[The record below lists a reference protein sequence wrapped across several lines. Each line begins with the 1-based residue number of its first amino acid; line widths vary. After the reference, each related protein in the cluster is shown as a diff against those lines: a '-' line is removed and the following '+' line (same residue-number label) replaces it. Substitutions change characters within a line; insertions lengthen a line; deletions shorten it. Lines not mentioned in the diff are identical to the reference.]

1 MVQRAL
7 LRLIRQTRSESG
19 QSLVL
24 AFIVMCALS
33 ITVGGVISYT
43 TSNESQF
50 GRDRQL
56 DRAFHIAEAG
66 LNNGIAVIE
75 KSDQS
80 NDPTWIGNCIPTC
93 GTTYPLSLDGGG
105 GEYYVRKYAATAPEC
120 TTHAG
125 SAPNSCWVIT
135 ASGTSPDGKILKQLQ
150 ESIYWRTI
158 TVPIDDVFGYGLFV
172 DNPPG
177 PGSCVDTHG
186 TTTLDIDNVW
196 INGDFCPAGGVG
208 LEPTADGVGSVY
220 IGGTYEGRNNTSIG
234 TASRRYQTINIGSGC
249 TVQGKVNNC
258 DSSAN
263 IYQVGGVPGTSGSA
277 LQKPDIASAA
287 TALYDSADWTQPTCT
302 PANTPSPFDDTT
314 GHPEYAGANQSMGTV
329 TLFSGTSYD
338 CSVVDNDGVT
348 HRLAWDSTTK
358 TLSVENGVYID
369 GNVNFPNGANTYSYG
384 DFKDGTKSNGTI
396 YVNGVMNGS
405 SNVNVCGPGTDS
417 ANPNYGCPLRWNP
430 DVSTPNSGNL
440 GFAVINPLNAATGFD
455 MTGQGE
461 LDITLI
467 VNQGYADTGS
477 TIIAGPVLAD
487 RATIGGNGGFVVPGN
502 PPSGT
507 PTDVTTLAK
516 WVVQPGAW
524 KELK

>member
-1 MVQRAL
+1 MVR
-7 LRLIRQTRSESG
+7 RSLIRFVRQTRSESG

-33 ITVGGVISYT
+33 ITVGGVISYS

-66 LNNGIAVIE
+66 LNNGIAVVE
-75 KSDQS
+75 QSDPS
-80 NDPTWIGNCIPTC
+80 NAPSKIGTRIPPLPET
-93 GTTYPLSLDGGG
+93 GYPLSLDGGK
-105 GEYYVRKYAATAPEC
+105 GEYYLEKFAATSPEC

-125 SAPNSCWVIT
+125 SAPNSCWVIV
-135 ASGTSPDGKILKQLQ
+135 ANGTSPDGKILKQLQ

-177 PGSCVDTHG
+177 PGACVDSHG

-220 IGGTYEGRNNTSIG
+220 IGGTYEGRNNTSVG
-234 TASRRYQTINIGSGC
+234 TSSRRYKTINIAGVC

-258 DSSAN
+258 DASAN
-263 IYQVGGVPGTSGSA
+263 VYQVGPVASGTSGSA

-287 TALYDSADWTQPTCT
+287 SALYESADWTQPNCT
-302 PANTPSPFDDTT
+302 PANTPSPFDDATNPANK
-314 GHPEYAGANQSMGTV
+314 GPNQSMGTV
-329 TLFSGTSYD
+329 TLFSGSKYD
-338 CSVVDNDGVT
+338 CSVVDDNGVT
-348 HRLAWDSTTK
+348 HRLAWDPTSQ
-358 TLSVENGVYID
+358 TLTVENGVYID
-369 GNVNFPNGANTYSYG
+369 GNVNFPNGANTYSYTG
-384 DFKDGTKSNGTI
+384 NGTI
-396 YVNGVMNGS
+396 YVNGVMSGS
-405 SNVNVCGPGTDS
+405 SNVNVCGPGTDN
-417 ANPNYGCPLRWNP
+417 ANPNYGCLQRWNP
-430 DVSTPNSGNL
+430 DSGSL
-440 GFAVINPLNAATGFD
+440 GFAVINPLNAATGFN

-502 PPSGT
+502 PPGGT
-507 PTDVTTLAK
+507 PTDVVTKAE

>member
-7 LRLIRQTRSESG
+7 LRFIRQTRSESG

-33 ITVGGVISYT
+33 ITVGGVISFT
-43 TSNESQF
+43 TSNETHF

-56 DRAFHIAEAG
+56 NRAFHIAEAG
-66 LNNGIAVIE
+66 LNNGIEVVE
-75 KSDQS
+75 KSDPS
-80 NDPTWIGNCIPTC
+80 NSPGKIGTCIPSGCLTR
-93 GTTYPLSLDGGG
+93 YPIALDGGT
-105 GEYYVRKYAATAPEC
+105 GEYYVQKFAATSPEC

-125 SAPNSCWVIT
+125 SAPNSCWVVIAT
-135 ASGTSPDGKILKQLQ
+135 GTSPDGKILKQLQ
-150 ESIYWRTI
+150 ESIYWRTV

-177 PGSCVDTHG
+177 PGACVDTHG

-208 LEPTADGVGSVY
+208 LQPTADGVGSVY
-220 IGGTYEGRNNTSIG
+220 VGGTYEGRNHTSIG
-234 TASRRYQTINIGSGC
+234 ASSRRYSTINIASGC

-258 DSSAN
+258 DQTAN
-263 IYQVGGVPGTSGSA
+263 IFQVGAIAPGAAGSA

-287 TALYDSADWTQPTCT
+287 SALYQSANWTD
-302 PANTPSPFDDTT
+302 PSACSVGSNPFDGT
-314 GHPEYAGANQSMGTV
+314 AGTQQSQGTV
-329 TLFSGTSYD
+329 TLFSGPSFD
-338 CSVVDNDGVT
+338 CTIVDNDGGQ
-348 HRLAWDSTTK
+348 HRLAWNATTK
-358 TLSVENGVYID
+358 TLSVKNGVYID
-369 GNVNFPNGANTYSYG
+369 GNVDFPNGADTYSIG
-384 DFKDGTKSNGTI
+384 NFSDGTKSDGTI

-405 SNVNVCGPGTDS
+405 SNVNVCGPGTQVAS
-417 ANPNYGCPLRWNP
+417 PNYGCPLRW
-430 DVSTPNSGNL
+430 DPNEGSI
-440 GFAVINPLNAATGFD
+440 GFAVINPFNLATGFS
-455 MTGQGE
+455 MTGNGE

-467 VNQGYADTGS
+467 VNQGYADTGG

-502 PPSGT
+502 PPGGT
-507 PTDVTTLAK
+507 PTDVTTQAR

-524 KELK
+524 KEQK